1 MRGYD
6 DIDFPCEPSVR
17 YGWLHLQ
24 SINYLNMRTKKTCII
39 VAYDISKANRRNRI
53 VKLLDAC
60 GHRVNRSVYEC
71 MLSETQLI
79 MLKHSLLRT
88 IEPTEDSIV
97 IYPICLNCF
106 CKTEYLPR
114 QTHAAKIVNLFY

>member
-1 MRGYD
+1 
-6 DIDFPCEPSVR
+6 
-17 YGWLHLQ
+17 
-24 SINYLNMRTKKTCII
+24 MRTKKNCVI

-60 GHRVNRSVYEC
+60 GHKVNRSVYEC
-71 MLSETQLI
+71 MLSDAQLL

-88 IEPTEDSIV
+88 IDPTEDSIV

-106 CKTEYLPR
+106 CKAEYLPM
-114 QTHAAKIVNLFY
+114 QTHVAKIVNLLY